1 VSWNLSCTDW
11 AARLKSGQTPIR
23 DGLPLDLTEGGRA
36 VAVYNKLRLAD
47 VPGTPTL
54 ADASGDWFRDIV
66 RTLFGSMDPI
76 ARQRMIRELFI
87 LVPKKN

>member
-1 VSWNLSCTDW
+1 
-11 AARLKSGQTPIR
+11 LKSGQTPIR

-87 LVPKKN
+87 LVPKKNSKTTNGAL